1 MNSLEEKDGVKQR
14 TTKRQSSSGK
24 GMAKAAGSH
33 TQRKASRYSDDEEY
47 EHFPDVDDSLDGE
60 IVDRERKKEKGEL
73 RSTEQRA
80 IPGAYVPTPDAL
92 SMLSHQSERRVTRA
106 TIRDQ
111 IPPRDLSPE
120 TMNDAEPV
128 AKSDSQVTKSYLQ
141 FLHTMLPEGQYRN
154 FDYLQGCERMY
165 QHAKLQKEER
175 SRGLAG
181 RPPAGQN
188 DFTIR
193 NAPGSGA
200 MEFEPHVKSPDNAH
214 KAEVDDEVT
223 AVVNKAALSDHISI
237 IVIGDHGEDR
247 LLFFEV
253 DTLRYMDCGSDMD
266 AEDLGDQVEVEQD
279 SDRAIEIMDRL
290 LLAPAQLGK
299 SSCSP

>member
-1 MNSLEEKDGVKQR
+1 
-14 TTKRQSSSGK
+14 
-24 GMAKAAGSH
+24 
-33 TQRKASRYSDDEEY
+33 
-47 EHFPDVDDSLDGE
+47 
-60 IVDRERKKEKGEL
+60 
-73 RSTEQRA
+73 
-80 IPGAYVPTPDAL
+80 
-92 SMLSHQSERRVTRA
+92 
-106 TIRDQ
+106 
-111 IPPRDLSPE
+111 
-120 TMNDAEPV
+120 
-128 AKSDSQVTKSYLQ
+128 
-141 FLHTMLPEGQYRN
+141 
-154 FDYLQGCERMY
+154 
-165 QHAKLQKEER
+165 
-175 SRGLAG
+175 
-181 RPPAGQN
+181 
-188 DFTIR
+188 
-193 NAPGSGA
+193 